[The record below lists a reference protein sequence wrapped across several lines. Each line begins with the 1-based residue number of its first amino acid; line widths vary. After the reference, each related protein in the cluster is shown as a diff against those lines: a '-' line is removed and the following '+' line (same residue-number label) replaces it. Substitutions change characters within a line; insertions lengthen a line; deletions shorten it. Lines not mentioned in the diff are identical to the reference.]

1 MSHPYRLYPFHLLHV
16 SLLELQH
23 LAPVPGGFLQLLSTR
38 GVGQGLEM
46 NTFPFFQEQLSTKD
60 CWEIVAKEP
69 VPLLL

>member
-1 MSHPYRLYPFHLLHV
+1 MAQSPQKAVTLGDLV
-16 SLLELQH
+16 SDRPG
-23 LAPVPGGFLQLLSTR
+23 APVIGDFLQLLSTR

-46 NTFPFFQEQLSTKD
+46 NTLPFFQEQLSTKD

>member
-16 SLLELQH
+16 NLLELQH

-46 NTFPFFQEQLSTKD
+46 NTLPFFQEQLSTKD
-60 CWEIVAKEP
+60 CWETVAKEP